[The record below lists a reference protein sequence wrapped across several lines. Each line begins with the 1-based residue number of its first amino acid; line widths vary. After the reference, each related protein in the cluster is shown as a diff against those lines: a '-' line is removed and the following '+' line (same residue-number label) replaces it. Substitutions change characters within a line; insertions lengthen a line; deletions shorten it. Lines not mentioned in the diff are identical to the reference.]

1 MNKKKPAHLNMS
13 EGCFQTLLHD
23 YSQLPNPRNGYDYHS
38 KVFYLMQLGCSEE
51 EIAQICKEKEIPP
64 EQTMREIMEYQ
75 EMELRRL
82 ARMDRKLEKEKRGIV
97 IGVGAKALFKLPK
110 QNWDLDQCPD
120 VVRMRQ
126 LAEQHKSHVQVQK
139 SMEGADPAQS

>member
-1 MNKKKPAHLNMS
+1 MIKKKPAHLNMS

-23 YSQLPNPRNGYDYHS
+23 YSQLPNPRRCDYDNKLFLLRS
-38 KVFYLMQLGCSEE
+38 LGCTEE